1 MLCYGL
7 DFGPCYRPLTVWYQ
21 SSVNMKYF
29 FCWYNILP
37 VVSILAEIAE
47 ISPNS
52 KDTCNAESNTQ
63 CEGHADPSKE
73 CGRTIEL
80 QNIEDVSLGEDNI
93 FFIESSPK
101 EVLSSRESCALESA
115 ARNSELRVVMV
126 RLGRSLDLADNTTCQ
141 VYNR

>member
-1 MLCYGL
+1 
-7 DFGPCYRPLTVWYQ
+7 
-21 SSVNMKYF
+21 MKYF

-52 KDTCNAESNTQ
+52 KDTCDAESNTQ

-115 ARNSELRVVMV
+115 ARNSGLRVVMV
-126 RLGRSLDLADNTTCQ
+126 RVGQVLDLTDNTTCQ
-141 VYNR
+141 IYSRFKK

>member
-1 MLCYGL
+1 
-7 DFGPCYRPLTVWYQ
+7 
-21 SSVNMKYF
+21 MKYYL
-29 FCWYNILP
+29 FCYNILS

-52 KDTCNAESNTQ
+52 KDTCDVESNTQ
-63 CEGHADPSKE
+63 CVGYADPSKE
-73 CGRTIEL
+73 CGRKIDL

-115 ARNSELRVVMV
+115 ARNSGLRVVMV
-126 RLGRSLDLADNTTCQ
+126 RVGRMLDLRDNTTCQ
-141 VYNR
+141 IYSRYTRPDNLQSTHAKNMF